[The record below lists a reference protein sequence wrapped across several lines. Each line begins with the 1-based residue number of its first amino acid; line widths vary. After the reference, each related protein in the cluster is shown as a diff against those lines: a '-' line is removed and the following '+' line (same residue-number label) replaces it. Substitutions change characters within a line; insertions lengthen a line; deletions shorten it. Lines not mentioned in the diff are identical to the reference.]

1 MGMGFRKNACLSLL
15 LTFWGAKAA
24 EPTTRVARTAV
35 FMVEVQKN
43 CWKKVRKR
51 CNTIAVSN

>member
-1 MGMGFRKNACLSLL
+1 MGMGLRRNACLSLL

-35 FMVEVQKN
+35 FMVEVKKN
-43 CWKKVRKR
+43 CWKKGKEEMQHDR
-51 CNTIAVSN
+51 C

>member
-1 MGMGFRKNACLSLL
+1 MGMGLRKNACLSLL

-35 FMVEVQKN
+35 FMVEV
-43 CWKKVRKR
+43 KKKLLEKR
-51 CNTIAVSN
+51 